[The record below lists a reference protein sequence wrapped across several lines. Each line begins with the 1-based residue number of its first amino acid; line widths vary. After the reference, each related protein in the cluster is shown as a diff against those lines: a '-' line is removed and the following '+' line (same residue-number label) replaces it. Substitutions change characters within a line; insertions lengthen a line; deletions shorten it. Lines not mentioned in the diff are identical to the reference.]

1 MQIPMIGSETLE
13 TFLLVFLRTS
23 AIVATMPILGDR
35 VVPARVKAGFALL
48 LAGLLFPV
56 VPTGAEPPE
65 AGLVPLAL
73 RMASEAVIGVVIG
86 FAAQV
91 IFAGVQLAG
100 ELIGFQMGFAIVN
113 VIDPVTSAQVS
124 IISEFQYLV
133 ALLLFLIFNGHHS
146 FLAAIA
152 ESFRLLNPLSLH
164 ASGSLIAA
172 ILDLSKGIFV
182 VAAKLSAP
190 LVAVMFFTQIGLGI
204 MARTVPQINIF
215 IVGFPLQIAIGL
227 LFLGLCMPVFAFVLE
242 RMYGGLDGQIRML
255 LRLMIGVT
263 GS

>member
-1 MQIPMIGSETLE
+1 
-13 TFLLVFLRTS
+13 
-23 AIVATMPILGDR
+23 MPVLGDK

-56 VPTGAEPPE
+56 VPPGGANFDV
-65 AGLVPLAL
+65 GLVPLAL

-124 IISEFQYLV
+124 IVAEFQYLV
-133 ALLLFLIFNGHHS
+133 ALLLFLIFNGHHL
-146 FLAAIA
+146 FIAAIA
-152 ESFRLLNPLSLH
+152 ESFRVLNPLSLNY
-164 ASGSLIAA
+164 SGALIAA
-172 ILDLSKGIFV
+172 ILELSKGIFT
-182 VAAKLSAP
+182 VAVKLSAP
-190 LVAVMFFTQIGLGI
+190 LAAVMFFTQIALGI
-204 MARTVPQINIF
+204 VARTVPQINIF

-227 LFLGLCMPVFAFVLE
+227 IGVGVTLPLFLHLAAGLFSNLPAEM
-242 RMYGGLDGQIRML
+242 GLL
-255 LRLMIGVT
+255 LRAM
-263 GS
+263 